1 MSKWYIEDGLESDV
15 VISSRVRNARNLKEY
30 PFPVKMTKEQS
41 KLVINLAY
49 KVLSKKVDGKTYSFY
64 NINNIPKLD
73 KEVLVYKHL
82 MSPDLLKDDMA
93 RGLFLSDDEKISI
106 MVNEEDHF
114 RIQSMDSGF
123 RIKECLENLNKVEE
137 YLEKNL
143 EFAFNSRYGYLTTC
157 PTNLGTGIRVSVMM
171 HLPALVLTGYIE
183 KIIEGCSKVGF
194 AVRGIY
200 GENTSS
206 IGNIFQI
213 SNQVTLGITSN
224 EIVENTISVAKQV
237 MTYERNLRND
247 LHNKRMY
254 ELEDKI
260 FRSYGIFCNA
270 RKISVEESL
279 KLLSDIR
286 LGYDLGLIKNINKE
300 TLNEITLNIND
311 ASLEKILGKDLEYNE
326 RDIIRANYIRQKIK
340 NYKE

>member
-1 MSKWYIEDGLESDV
+1 MSKWYIEDGPESDV
-15 VISSRVRNARNLKEY
+15 VISSRVRNARNLTEY

-41 KLVINLAY
+41 KLIVNLAY
-49 KVLSKKVDGKTYSFY
+49 KVLNKGVDGKEYDFC
-64 NINNIPKLD
+64 NINNISELD
-73 KEVLVYKHL
+73 KEVLVEKHL
-82 MSPDLLKDDMA
+82 MSPNLLKKDMA
-93 RGLFLSDDEKISI
+93 SGLFLGDDEKISI

-123 RIKECLENLNKVEE
+123 RINECLENLNKVEK
-137 YLEKNL
+137 YLEEHL
-143 EFAFNSRYGYLTTC
+143 EFAFNSKYGYLTSC

-194 AVRGIY
+194 TVRGIY

-213 SNQVTLGITSN
+213 SNQVTLGITSD

-237 MTYERNLRND
+237 MEYERNMRKD
-247 LHNKRMY
+247 LHSKRTY

-270 RKISVEESL
+270 RKISSEESF

-286 LGYDLGLIKNINKE
+286 LGHDLGLIKNISKE
-300 TLNEITLNIND
+300 TLNEITLNINK
-311 ASLEKILGKDLEYNE
+311 ASLQKILGKDLEYGE
-326 RDIIRANYIRQKIK
+326 RDVMRANYIRQ
-340 NYKE
+340 